1 MPIFKPASAEE
12 IAARVGRKMQ
22 AKAKV
27 IKPKK
32 RATAAV
38 EVSKPTLRENPPKE

>member
-12 IAARVGRKMQ
+12 IAARVGGKMQ
-22 AKAKV
+22 AKTKAA
-27 IKPKK
+27 KPKK
-32 RATAAV
+32 KASAAV

>member
-12 IAARVGRKMQ
+12 IAARVGGKM
-22 AKAKV
+22 
-27 IKPKK
+27 KPKK
-32 RATAAV
+32 AAPKKRGSLGRA